1 MRSNSNDKPLV
12 FDNLQNGAW
21 HYNHNIV
28 EVQKTDE
35 NGEVQTSFDYDQ
47 VKVWGV
53 PTQREIIKAVIAE
66 KCDVTQEIDLA
77 NDNKRFELGL
87 SDDVT
92 LRDKYIAYLNEVAA
106 IKTMVESD
114 FSSHADQLNQ

>member
-1 MRSNSNDKPLV
+1 MKSNSKDSPLV

-66 KCDVTQEIDLA
+66 KWDVTQEIDLS

-92 LRDKYIAYLNEVAA
+92 LRDKYIAYLNEIDA
-106 IKTMVESD
+106 IKLMVEQD
-114 FSSHADQLNQ
+114 FITYADQLNQ

>member
-35 NGEVQTSFDYDQ
+35 NGEVQTSFDYNQ

-66 KCDVTQEIDLA
+66 KWDVTQEIDLS

-92 LRDKYIAYLNEVAA
+92 LRDKYIAYLNEIDA
-106 IKTMVESD
+106 IKSMVEQD
-114 FSSHADQLNQ
+114 FITYADQLNQ

>member
-1 MRSNSNDKPLV
+1 MKSNSKDSPLV

-66 KCDVTQEIDLA
+66 KWDVTQEIDLA

-92 LRDKYIAYLNEVAA
+92 LRDKYIAYLNEIDA
-106 IKTMVESD
+106 IKSMVEQD
-114 FSSHADQLNQ
+114 FITYADQLNQ

>member
-1 MRSNSNDKPLV
+1 MKSNSKDSPLV

-66 KCDVTQEIDLA
+66 KWDVTQEIDLS

-87 SDDVT
+87 SDDAT
-92 LRDKYIAYLNEVAA
+92 LRDKYIAYLNEIDA
-106 IKTMVESD
+106 IKSMVEQD
-114 FSSHADQLNQ
+114 FITYADQLNQ

>member
-1 MRSNSNDKPLV
+1 MKSNSKDSPLV

-21 HYNHNIV
+21 HYNHKIV

-53 PTQREIIKAVIAE
+53 PTQREVIKAVIAE
-66 KCDVTQEIDLA
+66 KWDVTQEIDLA

-106 IKTMVESD
+106 IKTMVELD
-114 FSSHADQLNQ
+114 FSSYADQLNQ

>member
-1 MRSNSNDKPLV
+1 MKSNSKDSPLV

-53 PTQREIIKAVIAE
+53 PAQREVIKAVIAE
-66 KCDVTQEIDLA
+66 KWDVTQEIDLA

-114 FSSHADQLNQ
+114 FSSYADQLNQ

>member
-1 MRSNSNDKPLV
+1 MKSNSKDSPLV

-66 KCDVTQEIDLA
+66 KWDVTQEIDLA

-114 FSSHADQLNQ
+114 FSSYADQLNQ

>member
-66 KCDVTQEIDLA
+66 KWDVTQEIDLA

-92 LRDKYIAYLNEVAA
+92 LRDKYIAYLNEIDA
-106 IKTMVESD
+106 IKSMVEQD
-114 FSSHADQLNQ
+114 FITYADQLNQ

>member
-21 HYNHNIV
+21 HYNHNIT
-28 EVQKTDE
+28 EVDKTDE
-35 NGEVQTSFDYDQ
+35 NGESSKSYDYDQ

-53 PTQREIIKAVIAE
+53 PTRKEVTKAVIAE
-66 KCDVTQEIDLA
+66 KWDVTQEIDLA

-92 LRDKYIAYLNEVAA
+92 LRDKYIAYLNEIDA
-106 IKTMVESD
+106 IKSMVEQD
-114 FSSHADQLNQ
+114 FITYADQLNQ

>member
-66 KCDVTQEIDLA
+66 KWDVTQEIDLA

-114 FSSHADQLNQ
+114 FSSYADQLNQ

>member
-1 MRSNSNDKPLV
+1 MKSNSKDSPLV

-28 EVQKTDE
+28 EVQNTDE

-66 KCDVTQEIDLA
+66 KWDVTQEIDLA

-114 FSSHADQLNQ
+114 FSSYADQLNQ

>member
-1 MRSNSNDKPLV
+1 MKSNSKDSPLV

-21 HYNHNIV
+21 HYNHNII

-66 KCDVTQEIDLA
+66 KWDVTQEIDLA
-77 NDNKRFELGL
+77 NNNKRFELGL

-114 FSSHADQLNQ
+114 FSSYADQLNQ

>member
-1 MRSNSNDKPLV
+1 MKSNSKDSPLV

-66 KCDVTQEIDLA
+66 KWDVTQEISLA

-114 FSSHADQLNQ
+114 FSSYADQLNQ

>member
-1 MRSNSNDKPLV
+1 MRSNSKDRPLI

-28 EVQKTDE
+28 ETEGKDE
-35 NGEVQTSFDYDQ
+35 NGESSISFDYDQ

-53 PTQREIIKAVIAE
+53 PTQREVTKAVIAE
-66 KCDVTQEIDLA
+66 RWDVTQEIDLS

-92 LRDKYIAYLNEVAA
+92 LRDKYIAYLNEIDT
-106 IKTMVESD
+106 IKAMIESD
-114 FSSHADQLNQ
+114 FSTYANQLNQ

>member
-1 MRSNSNDKPLV
+1 MKSNSKDSPLV

-66 KCDVTQEIDLA
+66 KWDVTQEINLA

-114 FSSHADQLNQ
+114 FSSYADQLNQ

>member
-1 MRSNSNDKPLV
+1 MKSNSNDKPLV

-66 KCDVTQEIDLA
+66 KWDVTQEIDLS

-92 LRDKYIAYLNEVAA
+92 LRDKYIAYLNEIDA
-106 IKTMVESD
+106 IKSMVEQD
-114 FSSHADQLNQ
+114 FITYADQLNQ

>member
-1 MRSNSNDKPLV
+1 MKSNSKDSPLV

-53 PTQREIIKAVIAE
+53 PTQREVIKAVIAE
-66 KCDVTQEIDLA
+66 KWDVKQEIDLA

-114 FSSHADQLNQ
+114 FSSYADQLNQ

>member
-1 MRSNSNDKPLV
+1 MKSNSKDSPLV

-35 NGEVQTSFDYDQ
+35 NGEVRTSFDYDQ

-53 PTQREIIKAVIAE
+53 PTQREVIKAVIAE
-66 KCDVTQEIDLA
+66 KWDVTQEIDLA

-114 FSSHADQLNQ
+114 FSSYADQLNQ

>member
-66 KCDVTQEIDLA
+66 KWDVTQEIDLA

-92 LRDKYIAYLNEVAA
+92 LRDKYIAYLKEIDA
-106 IKTMVESD
+106 IKSMVEQD
-114 FSSHADQLNQ
+114 FITYADQLNQ

>member
-1 MRSNSNDKPLV
+1 MKSNSKDSPLV

-28 EVQKTDE
+28 EVKKTDE

-53 PTQREIIKAVIAE
+53 PTQREVIKAVIAE
-66 KCDVTQEIDLA
+66 KWDVTQEIDLA

-114 FSSHADQLNQ
+114 FSSYADQLNQ

>member
-1 MRSNSNDKPLV
+1 MKSNSKDSPLV

-53 PTQREIIKAVIAE
+53 PTQREVIKAVIAE
-66 KCDVTQEIDLA
+66 KWDVTQEIDLA

-114 FSSHADQLNQ
+114 FSIYADQLNQ

>member
-1 MRSNSNDKPLV
+1 MKSNSKDSPLV

-66 KCDVTQEIDLA
+66 KWDVTQEIDLA

-106 IKTMVESD
+106 IKAMVESD
-114 FSSHADQLNQ
+114 FSSYADQLNQ

>member
-1 MRSNSNDKPLV
+1 MKSNSKDSPLV

-53 PTQREIIKAVIAE
+53 PTQREIIKAVIAA
-66 KCDVTQEIDLA
+66 KWDVTQEIDLS

-92 LRDKYIAYLNEVAA
+92 LRDKYIAYLNEIDA
-106 IKTMVESD
+106 IKSMVEQD
-114 FSSHADQLNQ
+114 FITYADQLNQ

>member
-1 MRSNSNDKPLV
+1 MKSNSKDSPLV

-28 EVQKTDE
+28 EVQKTGE

-66 KCDVTQEIDLA
+66 KWDVTQEIDLA
-77 NDNKRFELGL
+77 NDNKCFELGL

-92 LRDKYIAYLNEVAA
+92 LRDKYIAYLNEIDA
-106 IKTMVESD
+106 IKSMVEQD
-114 FSSHADQLNQ
+114 FITYADQLNQ

>member
-1 MRSNSNDKPLV
+1 MKSNSKDSPLV

-35 NGEVQTSFDYDQ
+35 NGEVQPSFDYDQ

-53 PTQREIIKAVIAE
+53 PTQREVIKAVIAE
-66 KCDVTQEIDLA
+66 KWDVTQEIDLA

-114 FSSHADQLNQ
+114 FSSYADQLNQ

>member
-1 MRSNSNDKPLV
+1 MKSNSKDSPLV

-66 KCDVTQEIDLA
+66 KWDVTQEIDLA

-114 FSSHADQLNQ
+114 FSSYANQLNQ

>member
-1 MRSNSNDKPLV
+1 MKSNSKDSPLV

-53 PTQREIIKAVIAE
+53 PTQREVIKAVIAE
-66 KCDVTQEIDLA
+66 KWDVTQEIDLA

-114 FSSHADQLNQ
+114 FSSYADQLNQ

>member
-1 MRSNSNDKPLV
+1 MKSNSKDSPLV

-66 KCDVTQEIDLA
+66 KWDVTQEIDLA

-92 LRDKYIAYLNEVAA
+92 LRDKYIAYLNEIES
-106 IKTMVESD
+106 IKSMVEQD
-114 FSSHADQLNQ
+114 FLTYADQLNQ

>member
-1 MRSNSNDKPLV
+1 MKSNSKDSPLV

-53 PTQREIIKAVIAE
+53 PTKREVIKAVIAE
-66 KCDVTQEIDLA
+66 KWDLTQEIDLA

-114 FSSHADQLNQ
+114 FSSYADQLNQ

>member
-1 MRSNSNDKPLV
+1 MKSNSKDSPLV

-66 KCDVTQEIDLA
+66 KWDVTQEIDLA
-77 NDNKRFELGL
+77 NNNKRFELGL

-114 FSSHADQLNQ
+114 FSSYADQLNQ

>member
-1 MRSNSNDKPLV
+1 MKSNSKDSPLV

-47 VKVWGV
+47 VNVWGV
-53 PTQREIIKAVIAE
+53 PTQREVIKAVIAE
-66 KCDVTQEIDLA
+66 KWDVTQEIDLA

-114 FSSHADQLNQ
+114 FSSYADQLNQ

>member
-1 MRSNSNDKPLV
+1 MKSNSKDSPLV

-53 PTQREIIKAVIAE
+53 PTQREVIKAVIAE
-66 KCDVTQEIDLA
+66 KWDVTQEIDLA

-106 IKTMVESD
+106 IKSMVESD
-114 FSSHADQLNQ
+114 FSSYADQLNQ

>member
-1 MRSNSNDKPLV
+1 MKSNSKDSPLV

-66 KCDVTQEIDLA
+66 KWDVTQEIDLS

-92 LRDKYIAYLNEVAA
+92 LRDKYIAYLNEIDA
-106 IKTMVESD
+106 IKSMVEQD
-114 FSSHADQLNQ
+114 FITYADQLNQ